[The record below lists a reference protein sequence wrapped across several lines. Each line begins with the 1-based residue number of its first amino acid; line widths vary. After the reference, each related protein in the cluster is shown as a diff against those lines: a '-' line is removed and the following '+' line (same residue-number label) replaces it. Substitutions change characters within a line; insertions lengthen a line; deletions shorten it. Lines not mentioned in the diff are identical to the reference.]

1 MAQPRISAYLPPD
14 IDPTKAAL
22 AFGRRALPKLNEE
35 LQSPELLTQQRALV
49 ALCDLV
55 HDPEKVYEAIALG
68 FLDSLKAL
76 LVHEDRTVRQ
86 KTTEVLSVMALHSI
100 GREGLIR
107 RGVISALA
115 GLLDDPVDICRKNTH
130 QVFDML
136 ARLPEGAGGVLQAGL
151 IPPLVLKLETELD
164 EIQEL
169 ILGTL
174 SNCLRV
180 EVSEALA
187 AGAVPVLKE
196 KLSHPYSAI
205 RSKAA
210 WVLLEIRPVSAGGSS
225 RRRHRRRHPS
235 VPGGRTVPPGGTGA
249 VAVLVA
255 PGCGSRRAQRPRGC
269 RGSRHSS
276 GAHSLYPSSLRSSHA
291 EGKMAVFEEEV
302 IPALLSLL
310 EDAQP
315 AVQVNSAGAL
325 MFALVTPQGRSS
337 AMGAAAIPPLLTLV
351 AEETSK
357 ARLNAIKALT
367 LLAELPE
374 GRQTL
379 LEHRDTFQRCLDD
392 PSEAVQRAAEIA
404 ITVIDWKP
412 FCSRDLF

>member
-14 IDPTKAAL
+14 IDPTKAAV

-35 LQSPELLTQQRALV
+35 LQSPELLTQQRALM

-55 HDPEKVYEAIALG
+55 HDPEKVYQAIALG
-68 FLDSLKAL
+68 FLDSLKTL
-76 LVHEDRTVRQ
+76 LVHQDQTVRQ

-107 RGVISALA
+107 SGVISALT

-130 QVFDML
+130 QIFDML

-151 IPPLVLKLETELD
+151 VPPLVLKLKTELD

-187 AGAVPVLKE
+187 AGAVSVLKE
-196 KLSHPYSAI
+196 KLSHPSTAI

-210 WVLLEIRPVSAGGSS
+210 WVLLEI
-225 RRRHRRRHPS
+225 
-235 VPGGRTVPPGGTGA
+235 
-249 VAVLVA
+249 
-255 PGCGSRRAQRPRGC
+255 
-269 RGSRHSS
+269 
-276 GAHSLYPSSLRSSHA
+276 SSHA
-291 EGKMAVFEEEV
+291 EGKIAVCKEEV
-302 IPALLSLL
+302 IPVLLSLL
-310 EDAQP
+310 EDTQP
-315 AVQVNSAGAL
+315 EVQVSSTGAL
-325 MFALVTPQGRSS
+325 MFALVAPQGRST
-337 AMGAAAIPPLLTLV
+337 AMGAEAIPPLLSLV
-351 AEETSK
+351 AEETST

-367 LLAELPE
+367 LLAELPG
-374 GRQTL
+374 GRRTL
-379 LEHRDTFQRCLDD
+379 LAHRDSILRCLED

>member
-1 MAQPRISAYLPPD
+1 MALPRVSAYPPPD
-14 IDPTKAAL
+14 TDPTKAAL
-22 AFGRRALPKLNEE
+22 AFGRRALLKLKEE
-35 LQSPELLTQQRALV
+35 LQSPELLTQQRALM

-68 FLDSLKAL
+68 FLDSLKTL
-76 LVHEDRTVRQ
+76 LVHEDQTVRQ
-86 KTTEVLSVMALHSI
+86 KTTEVLSVMVSHSI

-107 RGVISALA
+107 SGVISALA

-130 QVFDML
+130 QIFDML
-136 ARLPEGAGGVLQAGL
+136 AKLPQGAGALLRAGL
-151 IPPLVLKLETELD
+151 IPPLVLKLKMELD

-169 ILGTL
+169 ILDTL

-187 AGAVPVLKE
+187 AGALTVLKE
-196 KLSHPYSAI
+196 KLSHPSTAI

-210 WVLLEIRPVSAGGSS
+210 WVLLEI
-225 RRRHRRRHPS
+225 
-235 VPGGRTVPPGGTGA
+235 
-249 VAVLVA
+249 
-255 PGCGSRRAQRPRGC
+255 
-269 RGSRHSS
+269 
-276 GAHSLYPSSLRSSHA
+276 SSHA
-291 EGKMAVFEEEV
+291 EGKTAVCEEEV
-302 IPALLSLL
+302 IPVLVSLL
-310 EDAQP
+310 EDTQP
-315 AVQVNSAGAL
+315 GVRASTTGAL

-337 AMGAAAIPPLLTLV
+337 AMGAEAIPPLLTLV

-357 ARLNAIKALT
+357 ARLNAIKTLT

-379 LEHRDTFQRCLDD
+379 LDHRDTIQRCLGD

-404 ITVIDWKP
+404 LTVIDWKP
-412 FCSRDLF
+412 

>member
-35 LQSPELLTQQRALV
+35 LQSAELLTQQRALM

-55 HDPEKVYEAIALG
+55 HDPEKVYQAIALG
-68 FLDSLKAL
+68 FLDSLKTL
-76 LVHEDRTVRQ
+76 LEHQDQTVRQ
-86 KTTEVLSVMALHSI
+86 KTTEVLSVMASHSI

-107 RGVISALA
+107 SGIISALA

-130 QVFDML
+130 QTFDML
-136 ARLPEGAGGVLQAGL
+136 AKLPQGAGGVLQAGL
-151 IPPLVLKLETELD
+151 IPPLVLKLAMELD

-169 ILGTL
+169 ILDTL
-174 SNCLRV
+174 SNCLHV
-180 EVSEALA
+180 EVSEALE
-187 AGAVPVLKE
+187 AGAVTVLKE
-196 KLSHPYSAI
+196 KLSHPSTAI

-210 WVLLEIRPVSAGGSS
+210 WVLLEI
-225 RRRHRRRHPS
+225 
-235 VPGGRTVPPGGTGA
+235 
-249 VAVLVA
+249 
-255 PGCGSRRAQRPRGC
+255 
-269 RGSRHSS
+269 
-276 GAHSLYPSSLRSSHA
+276 SSHA
-291 EGKMAVFEEEV
+291 EGKIAVYNEEA
-302 IPALLSLL
+302 IPVLLGLL
-310 EDAQP
+310 EDTQP
-315 AVQVNSAGAL
+315 EVQANSTGAL

-337 AMGAAAIPPLLTLV
+337 AMGAEAIPPLLTLV

-357 ARLNAIKALT
+357 ARLNAIKTLT

-379 LEHRDTFQRCLDD
+379 LDHRDTFLRCLDD
-392 PSEAVQRAAEIA
+392 PSEAVQRAADIA

-412 FCSRDLF
+412 